1 MKLSRSIFRMIV
13 IAVIGVLGL
22 GNAYGQATN
31 SGDIRGTVTD
41 STGALLPGVTVTVTD
56 TNTGV
61 TKTLVTNNDGLYDTS
76 SIVIGNYSL
85 TFEKTGFA
93 KFERSSITLQ
103 VGTSTVNASLKVGST
118 SQEVVVNTD
127 IPLLTTES
135 GEQST
140 TLEAKTMSQLPQVS
154 EDWEN
159 FIILLPGSAGAASAT
174 QNDGGVSTSN
184 PGQIAAVNG
193 NLPYS
198 NILADG
204 ASTTLSMSQNAN
216 PAVFETVAELQVTT
230 SAFSAQYGIGGL
242 IINQITKGGTD
253 HFHGAGYE
261 YLQNNAFNSHPY
273 EFGTPGDQVGAV
285 PALHY
290 NNFGGNIGG
299 PVDLPFM
306 NLKKKAFFFFNYD
319 QIINHGSSSSA
330 TQTVPTT
337 AALSGD
343 FTGQR
348 TIYDP
353 TTQTIA
359 YDSNG
364 SPYPVRQSFQQE
376 YGSNAIPA
384 SMVDPVA
391 ANFQKFYPTPS
402 SHIADGRFVTGT
414 VNSSGLLQNNW
425 FSQVPASNP
434 FRRYFGRLDYD
445 ITSHNRLT
453 MSDTQSDTPV
463 ESFSN
468 VTTCPI
474 GCQSQDVDNNNAQVT
489 DVWTINSRTINE
501 ARLGYTYQGN
511 FFGDLSLGQG
521 YAAKLGWQ
529 FAKADDIP
537 AIQFINTYPYAWIDP
552 ATNAI
557 YKEHVFD
564 PSDVVTMIRGK
575 HVLHFGGEFLFYR
588 DDSTAWGNVNAGTFQ
603 FSGQYTQHWS
613 VDPKTGVASADSGAT
628 GLEYA
633 DFLLGAV
640 QNWNAAVTPEYGA
653 RLKSPQMFVQDDYKV
668 RPNLT
673 LNLGLRYQINH
684 GWNEVHGNADSF
696 DPTVTNPAT
705 GTLGAEWYESTHA
718 NGRTSLQKNV
728 WNIFLPRV
736 GFSWS
741 TDDKTT
747 LRGGFGLYDYAWSLD
762 NYGSGMGSPFG
773 SSGKIADQTNGI
785 TPIVELGS
793 SGSTLPYTAA
803 STSPTRFNGSSVGY
817 NDYNTPVAKIYEWN
831 LAAQH
836 MITSNLLAEL
846 AYVASHGFDLTFPTD
861 LNQIPQAHL
870 SSNDVALGFRPYPQY
885 ASIAGNTYNAISN
898 YNSLQVT
905 LTQRAS
911 HGVSLSF
918 NYVWSHFL
926 DDQDSSGWGSRE
938 GPQPYTLGNDPSSN
952 YSNSNFDVRS
962 AFKGYVVY
970 ELPFGRGRAFLNK
983 NIFVDEVIGGWQIAG
998 TTVLSTGNPFTVY
1011 GTQSTYAQAGSP
1023 FPNWSG
1029 ISPKPQHRTY
1039 AEWFNPAAFT
1049 IPAAGTFG
1057 NVRRNSLYGPGI
1069 EEENLSASKTFSIT
1083 GRVKLLIRIDA
1094 QNAFNHPSW
1103 GLPGQ
1108 SGTTLNAS
1116 NVAGQSDVGD
1126 QYVGPVTGQI
1136 TTNEVGARN
1145 VQLGA
1150 RLSF

>member
-1 MKLSRSIFRMIV
+1 MKSTWFAIRFF
-13 IAVIGVLGL
+13 AVVWVLAL
-22 GNAYGQATN
+22 GSVLAQSTN

-41 STGALLPGVTVTVTD
+41 STGALLPDVTVTVVNND
-56 TNTGV
+56 TGV
-61 TKTLVTNNDGLYDTS
+61 SKILTTNKDGLYDTS
-76 SIVIGNYSL
+76 SIVIGNYQV
-85 TFEKTGFA
+85 TFEKAGF
-93 KFERSSITLQ
+93 KRFERSSITLE
-103 VGTSTVNASLKVGST
+103 VGVSTVDASLTIGSA
-118 SQEVVVNTD
+118 SEEVVVNTD
-127 IPLLTTES
+127 IPLLSTES

-140 TLEAKTMSQLPQVS
+140 TLESKTMAQLPQVN

-159 FIILLPGSAGAASAT
+159 FIILLPGASGAASAS
-174 QNDGGVSTSN
+174 QNDGGISSGN

-261 YLQNNAFNSHPY
+261 YFQNGALNSHPF
-273 EFGTPGDQVGAV
+273 EFGVPGNLVGPV

-290 NNFGGNIGG
+290 SNFGGNIGG
-299 PVDLPFM
+299 PVDLPFW

-319 QIINHGSSSSA
+319 QIINHGASSSA

-337 AALSGD
+337 AVMSGD

-359 YDSNG
+359 YDALGN
-364 SPYPVRQSFQQE
+364 PYPVRKSFLEE
-376 YGSNAIPA
+376 YGKNAIPA
-384 SMVDPVA
+384 SMFDAVA
-391 ANFQKFYPTPS
+391 AKFQQFYPTPS
-402 SHIADGRFVTGT
+402 SHIAQGTFLPGT

-434 FRRYFGRLDYD
+434 FKRYFGRLDYD
-445 ITSHNRLT
+445 FSPNNRLT

-463 ESFSN
+463 QSLSN
-468 VTTCPI
+468 VTACPV
-474 GCQSQDVDNNNAQVT
+474 GCESQDVDNNNAQIT
-489 DVWTINSRTINE
+489 DVWNISSRTINE
-501 ARLGYTYQGN
+501 ARFGYTWQGN
-511 FFGDLSLGQG
+511 FYGDLSLGQG
-521 YAAKLGWQ
+521 YASKLGWQ
-529 FAKADDIP
+529 FAEADDLP
-537 AIQFINTYPYAWIDP
+537 AIQFTNTYPYAWIEP

-575 HVLHFGGEFLFYR
+575 HVLHFGGELLFYR
-588 DDSTAWGNVNAGTFQ
+588 DDSTAWGNVNAGTLQ

-613 VDPKTGVASADSGAT
+613 LNGQGVATADTTGS

-633 DFLLGAV
+633 DFLLGAA
-640 QNWNAAVTPEYGA
+640 QSWNAQVTPEYGA
-653 RLKSPQMFVQDDYKV
+653 RLKSPQMFIQDDYKIK
-668 RPNLT
+668 PNLT

-684 GWNEVHGNADSF
+684 GWNEVHGNAYSF
-696 DPTVTNPAT
+696 DPTIMNPVTN
-705 GTLGAEWYESTHA
+705 TLGAEWYESTHA
-718 NGRTSLQKNV
+718 NGRTALQANV

-741 TDDKTT
+741 LRPTTT

-762 NYGSGMGSPFG
+762 NYGSGMGGAFG
-773 SSGKIADQTNGI
+773 SSGSLSDQSNGI
-785 TPIVELGS
+785 TPVVHLDS
-793 SGSTLPYTAA
+793 SGSSLPYTAA
-803 STSPTRFNGSSVGY
+803 STNPARFNGSGAGY
-817 NDYNTPVAKIYEWN
+817 NDYHTPVAKIYQWN

-836 MITSNLLAEL
+836 MIGSNMVVEV
-846 AYVASHGFDLTFPTD
+846 AYVASHGFDLSFNHD
-861 LNQIPQAHL
+861 LNQIPIGRL
-870 SSNDVALGFRPYPQY
+870 SSNDVALGYRPYPQY
-885 ASIAGNTYNAISN
+885 TSIVGNSYNAISN
-898 YNSLQVT
+898 YNSLQ
-905 LTQRAS
+905 AS
-911 HGVSLSF
+911 ITKRMTHGVSFNF

-938 GPQPYTLGNDPSSN
+938 GPQPYTIGSDPGAN
-952 YSNSNFDVRS
+952 YSNSNFDVRN

-970 ELPFGRGRAFLNK
+970 QLPFGRGQAFLNK
-983 NIFVDEVIGGWQIAG
+983 NALVDAVIGGWQVSG
-998 TTVLSTGNPFTVY
+998 TTVLSSGNPFDVY
-1011 GTQSTYAQAGSP
+1011 GTQNTYAQAGNG

-1029 ISPKPQHRTY
+1029 VSPKPIHRSY
-1039 AEWFNPAAFT
+1039 NEWFNPAAFT
-1049 IPAAGTFG
+1049 IPANGTFG
-1057 NVRRNSLYGPGI
+1057 DVRRNSLYGPGI
-1069 EEENLSASKTFSIT
+1069 EQENLSASKSFSLPWE
-1083 GRVKLLIRIDA
+1083 GVKLMIRADA
-1094 QNAFNHPSW
+1094 SNAFNHPSW

-1108 SGTTLNAS
+1108 SGTTLSAPS
-1116 NVAGQSDVGD
+1116 TAGVGD
-1126 QYVGPVTGQI
+1126 QYTGPVTGQI